1 MLEIL
6 PVNTACILPGV
17 LVTSEHRGMLN
28 EMINSYLIKIPVR
41 KMLMFS
47 TCHLV
52 PALTH
57 LSALSLS
64 F

>member
-6 PVNTACILPGV
+6 PVNAACMLPGM
-17 LVTSEHRGMLN
+17 LVTSEYKGMLS

-57 LSALSLS
+57 LSAFSLS